1 MMRSLKSLWMRKQC
15 ENKDNN
21 WYIMDSL
28 VLLIVPFVQ
37 ITTTSNVTLTLPCVF
52 ESLTISTCAC
62 FASNTFMQQYI
73 SKQIETLTFTNM
85 RHIDIHDAITRGEA
99 WHWHGTFQETQRV
112 TRYPLTRNNSWDQ
125 NSIIHIESFA
135 TLVLLRLDFYSTYI
149 ACKYCQYLCP
159 QIKDK
164 INTLVFIWKSIHFW

>member
-1 MMRSLKSLWMRKQC
+1 MDPLVLSQHFARGADSVLCAINNNKQC
-15 ENKDNN
+15 D
-21 WYIMDSL
+21 IDS
-28 VLLIVPFVQ
+28 VLCFGKPDV
-37 ITTTSNVTLTLPCVF
+37 
-52 ESLTISTCAC
+52 STCAC

-99 WHWHGTFQETQRV
+99 WHWHGTLQETQRV
-112 TRYPLTRNNSWDQ
+112 TRYPPTRNNSWDQ
-125 NSIIHIESFA
+125 NSIPYTGSFA
-135 TLVLLRLDFYSTYI
+135 ILVLLRLDFYSTYI

-164 INTLVFIWKSIHFW
+164 INTLVFIPKSTHFW